1 MKHFNRMQSALHLLL
16 LASLLSAVNLAG
28 AQLPITRRQFQDI
41 LARRCE
47 RRGADRFCR
56 IAEHYRSRTADHAP
70 REREH
75 TSQWQTIVAR
85 APVASGCARNTA
97 QREVSPAVHEGKTP
111 PVRTAVRTR
120 RYSEPYRYAAPRI
133 RRPDLALLSPQP
145 APDCEF
151 NRSDLRTVDPV
162 EWARLKTEY
171 ERQCYQDAERAA
183 RDRLALLQT
192 SSTCEIEPVRQRS
205 SVRRPSAQP
214 R

>member
-1 MKHFNRMQSALHLLL
+1 MIAPRCEFPCSLILQLGSQLTGISGMAIVGAALCPRDSREFASERRRI
-16 LASLLSAVNLAG
+16 ASLKSLAPKLLTVG
-28 AQLPITRRQFQDI
+28 VMLCSMA
-41 LARRCE
+41 LA
-47 RRGADRFCR
+47 
-56 IAEHYRSRTADHAP
+56 
-70 REREH
+70 
-75 TSQWQTIVAR
+75 
-85 APVASGCARNTA
+85 GCARNPP
-97 QREVSPAVHEGKTP
+97 QREVSPALREGKAP
-111 PVRTAVRTR
+111 PIRAAVRIR

-133 RRPDLALLSPQP
+133 RRPDAALLSPQP

-192 SSTCEIEPVRQRS
+192 SSTCEIEPVRQHS
-205 SVRRPSAQP
+205 PVRRPSAQP

>member
-1 MKHFNRMQSALHLLL
+1 MAIVGATLCPRDSCEFAGGQLRS
-16 LASLLSAVNLAG
+16 ASLTSLAPK
-28 AQLPITRRQFQDI
+28 L
-41 LARRCE
+41 L
-47 RRGADRFCR
+47 
-56 IAEHYRSRTADHAP
+56 TAKLLTACVVLC
-70 REREH
+70 
-75 TSQWQTIVAR
+75 SVLL
-85 APVASGCARNTA
+85 SGCARNTA

-151 NRSDLRTVDPV
+151 NRSDLKTVDPA

-171 ERQCYQDAERAA
+171 ERQCYQDAEKAA

-192 SSTCEIEPVRQRS
+192 SSTCEIEPAPQRGP
-205 SVRRPSAQP
+205 VRRPSAQA